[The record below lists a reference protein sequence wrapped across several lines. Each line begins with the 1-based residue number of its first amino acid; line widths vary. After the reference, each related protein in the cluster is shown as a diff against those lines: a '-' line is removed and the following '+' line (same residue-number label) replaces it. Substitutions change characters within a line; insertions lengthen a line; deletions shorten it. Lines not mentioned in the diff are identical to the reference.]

1 MPIYYCLMDNNIKS
15 ADLLNRQEFVDRII
29 KIIDLQSAQKK
40 ISFFAINGKWG
51 VEKSFVHNM
60 LE

>member
-1 MPIYYCLMDNNIKS
+1 MSEMSDSMVQSQPF
-15 ADLLNRQEFVDRII
+15 DLLNRQEFVDRII

-51 VEKSFVHNM
+51 VEKSFVLNM